1 LHSGSTPQYIS
12 EVTNFGLELS
22 NKSPAMGKILKAN
35 PLLIND
41 VEKTKVPDRP
51 LMKDDAI

>member
-1 LHSGSTPQYIS
+1 LHSGSTRQYIS

-22 NKSPAMGKILKAN
+22 DESPTLGKILKAN

-41 VEKTKVPDRP
+41 VELTKVPEQP

>member
-1 LHSGSTPQYIS
+1 MHSGSTPQFIS

-22 NKSPAMGKILKAN
+22 DESATLGKILKAN

-41 VEKTKVPDRP
+41 DELTKVAERP

>member
-22 NKSPAMGKILKAN
+22 DKSPALGKILKAN

-41 VEKTKVPDRP
+41 VEQTKVPDRP